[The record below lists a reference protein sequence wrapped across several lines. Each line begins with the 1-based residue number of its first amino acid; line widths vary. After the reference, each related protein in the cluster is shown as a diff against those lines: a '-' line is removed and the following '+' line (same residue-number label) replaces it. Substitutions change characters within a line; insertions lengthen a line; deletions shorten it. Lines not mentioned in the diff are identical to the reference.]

1 MNTGVNVSR
10 FFGAN
15 SRDALRQV
23 REAMGPDAM
32 IVSNKAIDGGVEI
45 LVLNETA
52 VSAIESVAAQPAAAR
67 QAAAQANAA
76 PASGRIG
83 GDVLGAIGSLENRID
98 GLLWGDSLKRAP
110 ISVALYRELI
120 GAGFSTTLARALLER
135 LPEGIDRA
143 AGSAW
148 VRNELVSH
156 LSVIVNDDKLLD
168 GGGVY
173 ALVGPTGVG
182 KTTTTAKLAAR
193 CVMRHGPDK
202 VALLTTDGYRIGAH
216 EQLLIYGRIL
226 GVTVHPVRDTAEL
239 ARALDDLRNKHIVLI
254 DTIGMSQR
262 DRNVAEQA
270 AMLCGA
276 GRPVQRLLM
285 LNAASQGDTLDEVA
299 HAYRQGADGLLGC
312 IITKLDE
319 ASHVGAA
326 IDTAIR
332 HRLPVYYVSN
342 GQKVPENIGAPD
354 GRELVDRAFASAGG
368 KAVFA
373 PSEAD
378 FAALW
383 SAVSRSQGEGAAEDS
398 ASTASEADRRRRL
411 LQAVA
416 TDGAADQARLLEA
429 AMTWVQG
436 DMACQLARP
445 LWEETPSDDRTAGV
459 DATELLLAAVRTTY
473 SAGCDRYVL
482 AVHGR
487 ARTPVPTATAGVV
500 GSSLLATDR
509 GVAWAAV
516 AHDLFT
522 TQGVLGSYPGAGARP
537 LSQAPGV
544 LMQRVDW
551 LRSSLPSVP
560 LVHLFDG
567 IAAGLWSALA
577 ERPLAWMV
585 RVPGTQRV
593 LWQDGRIAVSALAKL
608 LGFLPA
614 GASPSHGA
622 GAMRWV
628 ACTPVAL
635 PARNGQPMGFAGG
648 ALRLIVSR
656 VLDAEGV
663 LVQQDCAIACLP
675 EVVDEAAAAPWLD
688 WLDHSK
694 VCTRRMAEAA
704 QRLTPSSTGAQGRAR
719 HLTASGQVGVAA
731 WRLETAHASPAR
743 ALLPARGRKAP
754 VDLLL
759 RLYALQE
766 IARP

>member
-1 MNTGVNVSR
+1 MNAGVNVSR

-52 VSAIESVAAQPAAAR
+52 VTAIESVAALPAAER
-67 QAAAQANAA
+67 QAAAQASAA
-76 PASGRIG
+76 QAPGKIG

-110 ISVALYRELI
+110 VSVALYRELI
-120 GAGFSTTLARALLER
+120 GAGFSTTLARALLDR

-156 LSVIVNDDKLLD
+156 LPVIVNDDKLLD

-226 GVTVHPVRDTAEL
+226 GVNVHPVRDTAEL
-239 ARALDDLRNKHIVLI
+239 TRALDDLRTKHIVLI

-332 HRLPVYYVSN
+332 HRLPVHYVSN

-354 GRELVDRAFASAGG
+354 GRELVERAFASAGG

-383 SAVSRSQGEGAAEDS
+383 SAVSRSQDGAAVEAPPS
-398 ASTASEADRRRRL
+398 ASDAERRRRL

-416 TDGAADQARLLEA
+416 TDGAADQARLLEV
-429 AMTWVQG
+429 AMGWVQN

-445 LWEETPSDDRTAGV
+445 LWEDAPGSDGVVGGDVTET
-459 DATELLLAAVRTTY
+459 LLAAVRAAY
-473 SAGCDRYVL
+473 SAGCDRYLL
-482 AVHGR
+482 AVHGKAR
-487 ARTPVPTATAGVV
+487 APAPTATAGVV
-500 GSSLLATDR
+500 ASTLLATDR
-509 GVAWAAV
+509 GAAWAAV

-537 LSQAPGV
+537 LSHAPGV

-551 LRSSLPSVP
+551 LRSALPSLPI
-560 LVHLFDG
+560 VHLFDG
-567 IAAGLWSALA
+567 IAGGLWHALA

-585 RVPGTQRV
+585 RCPGTQRV

-614 GASPSHGA
+614 GASPAHGA

-635 PARNGQPMGFAGG
+635 PARNGQPMAVAGG

-656 VLDAEGV
+656 VLDADG
-663 LVQQDCAIACLP
+663 LLLQQDCAIACLP
-675 EVVDEAAAAPWLD
+675 ELVDEAAAAPWLD

-694 VCTRRMAEAA
+694 ACTRRMTEAA
-704 QRLTPSSTGAQGRAR
+704 RRLTPTSTGAQGRAR
-719 HLTASGQVGVAA
+719 HMLASGQVGVAA
-731 WRLETAHASPAR
+731 WRLETAHGSPAR

>member
-1 MNTGVNVSR
+1 MSAGVNVSR

-52 VSAIESVAAQPAAAR
+52 VAAIESVAALPEEQR
-67 QAAAQANAA
+67 QAAAAQTSAA
-76 PASGRIG
+76 KAPGPLG

-110 ISVALYRELI
+110 VSVALYRELI

-156 LSVIVNDDKLLD
+156 LPVIVNDDKLLD

-226 GVTVHPVRDTAEL
+226 GVNVHPVRDTAEL
-239 ARALDDLRNKHIVLI
+239 TRALEDLRNKHIVLI

-312 IITKLDE
+312 IFTKLDE
-319 ASHVGAA
+319 ASHVGGA

-332 HRLPVYYVSN
+332 HRLPVHYVSN

-354 GRELVDRAFASAGG
+354 GRELVERAFASAGG
-368 KAVFA
+368 RAVFA

-383 SAVSRSQGEGAAEDS
+383 SAVSRSQDGDAAE
-398 ASTASEADRRRRL
+398 ASPTAANEAERRRRL

-416 TDGAADQARLLEA
+416 ADGAGDQARLLDA
-429 AMTWVQG
+429 AISWVQS
-436 DMACQLARP
+436 DKACQLARP
-445 LWEETPSDDRTAGV
+445 LWESAASSAEVTDTTAS
-459 DATELLLAAVRTTY
+459 LLATVQAGY
-473 SAGCDRYVL
+473 SEGCDRYML

-487 ARTPVPTATAGVV
+487 AKAPTPTAAAGVV
-500 GSSLLATDR
+500 ASSLLVTDR
-509 GVAWAAV
+509 GVAWAAA

-537 LSQAPGV
+537 LSHAPGV

-551 LRSSLPSVP
+551 LHQALPSVP
-560 LVHLFDG
+560 VVHLFDG

-577 ERPLAWMV
+577 ERALAWVV
-585 RVPGTQRV
+585 RCPGTQRV
-593 LWQDGRIAVSALAKL
+593 LWQDSRITVSALAKL

-635 PARNGQPMGFAGG
+635 PARNGQAMSFAGG
-648 ALRLIVSR
+648 PLRLIVTR
-656 VLDAEGV
+656 VLDAEGA
-663 LVQQDCAIACLP
+663 LVQQDCAIVCLP
-675 EVVDEAAAAPWLD
+675 ELVDEAAAAPWLD

-694 VCTRRMAEAA
+694 ACTRRIAEAA
-704 QRLTPSSTGAQGRAR
+704 RRLTPSSTGAQGRTR
-719 HLTASGQVGVAA
+719 HLLASGQVGVAA
-731 WRLETAHASPAR
+731 WRLETAHGSPAR